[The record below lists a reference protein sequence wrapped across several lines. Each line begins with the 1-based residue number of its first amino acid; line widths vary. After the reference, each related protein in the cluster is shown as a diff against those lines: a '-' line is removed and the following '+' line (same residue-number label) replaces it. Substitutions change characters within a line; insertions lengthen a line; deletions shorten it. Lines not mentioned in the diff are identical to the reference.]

1 MDHWKYL
8 ILLGCCALFFGGI
21 RLLVNPDRYC
31 SFNYPRDQAGIVL
44 TGQPVVDI
52 SVKSSYWSYTKAFD
66 SKCDYY
72 IECDSQGLKNVT
84 LSYCYLTETNYSGW
98 CDAS

>member
-1 MDHWKYL
+1 MNL
-8 ILLGCCALFFGGI
+8 IKFFMIWCMFFGTVVLLKLYVFPDFTVSGMAEALVGI
-21 RLLVNPDRYC
+21 DVRVSDYH
-31 SFNYPRDQAGIVL
+31 
-44 TGQPVVDI
+44 
-52 SVKSSYWSYTKAFD
+52 SYTKAFD

-98 CDAS
+98 CDG